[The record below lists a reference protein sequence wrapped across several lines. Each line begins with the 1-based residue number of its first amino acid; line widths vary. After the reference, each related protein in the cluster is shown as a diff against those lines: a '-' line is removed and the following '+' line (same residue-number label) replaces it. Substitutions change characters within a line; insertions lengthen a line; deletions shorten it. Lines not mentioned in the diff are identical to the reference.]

1 MYDHLKINN
10 MKRIFT
16 TLILGTV
23 LLFACQTASAQS
35 LKDILGKVT
44 ENSTITDVVEKV
56 TGINLSKGDIKGT
69 WNYTGSAV
77 KLESEDLVK
86 SAAAGVAA
94 GQVEKKL
101 DEYLAK
107 AGLRNGSFS
116 FTFNEDNTF
125 ATTVKGKD
133 FKGTYELSEDGTTL
147 TLKYG
152 KNISS
157 KGITCTASIKSST
170 FELLFQADKLLELI
184 GKLTSA
190 SSNTTLKTIGTLAG
204 QYDGMKIGLE
214 LQK

>member
-1 MYDHLKINN
+1 

-16 TLILGTV
+16 TFLLGAA
-23 LLFACQTASAQS
+23 LLLAGKNASAQS
-35 LKDILGKVT
+35 LKDLLGKVT
-44 ENSTITDVVEKV
+44 DNSTVTDIVEQV

-69 WNYTGSAV
+69 WKYTGSAV
-77 KLESEDLVK
+77 KLESEDIVK

-94 GQVEKKL
+94 SQIEKKL
-101 DEYLAK
+101 DDYLAK
-107 AGLRNGSFS
+107 AGLKNGSFS

-125 ATTVKGKD
+125 ATRVKGKD

-170 FELLFQADKLLELI
+170 FELLFQADKLLDLI
-184 GKLTSA
+184 IKLTSA
-190 SSNTTLKTIGTLAG
+190 TSNTTLKTIGTLAG